1 MDKMSDGGSAGAS
14 LDNVLAASSIQISSN
29 EHSRKHYCSSALS
42 LLGRDTLEQTIRT
55 PSHERLSPFL
65 FTPRL
70 KPDASLRFFTRADLE
85 ALDAKG
91 FIVKDNFLG
100 SIDQVQLVLDEAK
113 GLHMQGKLKQ
123 AGMNQGHAKWTQSQ
137 VRGDLHMWLN
147 CHHHSNSTNK
157 DEEKEARGGEPNQGS
172 TEEQQQHPHL
182 SALLERMR
190 ALQQELNEA
199 CDFASARTQ
208 VQLACYPG
216 GGSRYVRHLDAFKGG
231 ATRRITVLYYMN
243 VSWKEEDGGH
253 LRIYYHDAEK
263 EEEKEDEAEER
274 EEDVAP
280 LPDRVVIFQ
289 SRQVEHEVLPS
300 FAPRYALTM
309 WFY

>member
-1 MDKMSDGGSAGAS
+1 MRRPGAS
-14 LDNVLAASSIQISSN
+14 LDMSLLPPAFKFQ
-29 EHSRKHYCSSALS
+29 ALS

-216 GGSRYVRHLDAFKGG
+216 GSFLFSSLLAKHFVTVRSQFYSVSLLTRPCNRRKSLCETLGCLQRGSNPKDNG
-231 ATRRITVLYYMN
+231 ALLHERLLEGRGWRPPPDILPRRRKRRRKRRRSRREGRRCGAVARP
-243 VSWKEEDGGH
+243 GGH
-253 LRIYYHDAEK
+253 LPKQTGGA
-263 EEEKEDEAEER
+263 
-274 EEDVAP
+274 
-280 LPDRVVIFQ
+280 
-289 SRQVEHEVLPS
+289 
-300 FAPRYALTM
+300 
-309 WFY
+309 